1 MELIRRRNRFKDECG
16 QQSRT
21 CTPCPTTCTLGK
33 FGNFGL
39 EPVRVYVMPCYSPW
53 MSVDGATGAAYVA
66 LLAADNEDDFWQAAT
81 SLQITRDDRDYP
93 QQRRL
98 SLSSLRHLVQD
109 LALVLT
115 MRRQWKHFRFVCT
128 CVLAYNSCLHLSG
141 PIVLFTQKH
150 HIEFCKPFHSK
161 VSGFRYCVRTWLAR
175 SKFCYIWCLQSRS
188 LDPMARS

>member
-1 MELIRRRNRFKDECG
+1 MQCRPSPRLNGIDSAQESLQRRMWPAVKYVHSLPDNVYSATWE
-16 QQSRT
+16 
-21 CTPCPTTCTLGK
+21 GK

-141 PIVLFTQKH
+141 PIVL
-150 HIEFCKPFHSK
+150 PFYTETSHR
-161 VSGFRYCVRTWLAR
+161 V
-175 SKFCYIWCLQSRS
+175 LQAF
-188 LDPMARS
+188 P